1 MSTLNVA
8 EVSEVSVVESNF
20 SWETLGKVSELNRP
34 IDVVKTRGRPRKDI
48 PLVEGA
54 HKLSDVEPILQKLTP
69 LTIHTIIL
77 DFKEYIQEGVVP
89 RVAFENIS
97 SLYQIS
103 YAQAFS
109 ICEDSY

>member
-1 MSTLNVA
+1 MSVLT
-8 EVSEVSVVESNF
+8 EVSEVFVVESNF
-20 SWETLGKVSELNRP
+20 SWETLGKVSDLNKP

-54 HKLSDVEPILQKLTP
+54 HKLSDVEPELQKLVP
-69 LTIHTIIL
+69 STIHKIIL
-77 DFKEYIQEGVVP
+77 DFKEYIQEGVIP
-89 RVAFENIS
+89 RVAFENIGE
-97 SLYQIS
+97 LYQIS